1 MVYIEISKLP
11 CYKIRSTAMQKY
23 LVLMMA
29 RAQQTVGVTAGK
41 LGILDLNSYR
51 HIMKLIYNF
60 FAFYRTLLD

>member
-11 CYKIRSTAMQKY
+11 CYRIKSIVTQKN

-29 RAQQTVGVTAGK
+29 RAQQEVGITAGK
-41 LGILDLNSYR
+41 LGLMDLNSYR

-60 FAFYRTLLD
+60 LAFYTTLLD